1 MSSNQGGGV
10 NQKSER
16 PPQRGLW
23 HLLVLYGRALLL
35 RCPKCGHGKL
45 FRGWFTMH
53 DACSNCGRLFDRGPG
68 FFLGSIYFNYGITA
82 ILVIVIYFTCF
93 FTEVLTDRQLLI
105 TLSIF
110 ALIFPLWFFR
120 YARALWVAFDEL
132 WDPATKPPNT

>member
-1 MSSNQGGGV
+1 MNQ
-10 NQKSER
+10 QSER

-35 RCPKCGHGKL
+35 RCPKCGRGKL
-45 FRGWFTMH
+45 FRGPFTMH
-53 DACSNCGRLFDRGPG
+53 DACSNCGRPFDRGPG

-93 FTEVLTDRQLLI
+93 FTEILTDRQLLV

-132 WDPATKPPNT
+132 WDPTTKPPHT